1 MTRLFTRSRLLAA
14 LVALVVGLCVL
25 GPAMEAAACGAEV
38 ETSHAAA
45 LLDDGH
51 GEDPAGD
58 APHGVCAHGH
68 CHHAAF
74 ATSQALDASQHLM
87 IAAATLGG
95 SRDGALLSRT
105 PDGLKRP
112 PRS

>member
-51 GEDPAGD
+51 GEDSAGD

-74 ATSQALDASQHLM
+74 AIPQGFDASNGPL
-87 IAAATLGG
+87 IASAMLGG
-95 SRDGALLSRT
+95 TGDGALRSRV